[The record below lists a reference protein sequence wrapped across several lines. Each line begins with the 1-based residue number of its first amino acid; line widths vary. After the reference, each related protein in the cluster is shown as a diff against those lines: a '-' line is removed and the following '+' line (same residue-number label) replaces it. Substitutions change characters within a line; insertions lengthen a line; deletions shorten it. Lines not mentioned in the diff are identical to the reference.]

1 MKNLFLLFAFITL
14 ISCGST
20 ETESEVV
27 LKDTT
32 SFENVV
38 VSDTS
43 VFDSSGVSSV
53 EELLDTL
60 SAMPSEGGEVV
71 TEESE

>member
-14 ISCGST
+14 VSCGNT

-27 LKDTT
+27 LRDTT
-32 SFENVV
+32 SVENVV

-53 EELLDTL
+53 SELLDTL
-60 SAMPSEGGEVV
+60 STMPSEGGEVI
-71 TEESE
+71 TEETE